1 MTNEKNIERV
11 NLRFNLLNPIDQK
24 IWDFIK
30 DSNKKGTYIKMLL
43 YNMAIGLDNKVEDK
57 DKSTNEYKIEVS
69 EIDESGIEGF

>member
-57 DKSTNEYKIEVS
+57 DKIRNEDKIDIS
-69 EIDESGIEGF
+69 EIDESAIEGF

>member
-57 DKSTNEYKIEVS
+57 DKSRNEDKIDIS
-69 EIDESGIEGF
+69 EIDESAIEGF

>member
-57 DKSTNEYKIEVS
+57 NKFINEDKIDIS
-69 EIDESGIEGF
+69 EIDESAIEGF